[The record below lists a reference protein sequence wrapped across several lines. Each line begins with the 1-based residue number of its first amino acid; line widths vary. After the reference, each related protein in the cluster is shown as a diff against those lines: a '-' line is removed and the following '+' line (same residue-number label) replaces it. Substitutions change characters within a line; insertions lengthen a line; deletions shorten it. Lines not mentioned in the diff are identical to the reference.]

1 MGLEALFWVKELPE
15 DGPFYEGTLGLNS
28 GWVGFCQVERAG
40 SPDRACR
47 IKRLEDVSVGALLGE
62 QTSFAPGLKHAVEW
76 DVMGFETG
84 KVGKGQEGLSLSGF
98 FL

>member
-1 MGLEALFWVKELPE
+1 MKELPE

-47 IKRLEDVSVGALLGE
+47 SKKFEDGSVAGLLGE
-62 QTSFAPGLKHAVEW
+62 WTSFALGLKHAVEW
-76 DVMGFETG
+76 NVMGFETG